1 MNVVNRACSLQGR
14 IVEAVLLWIAENAP
28 VPTQDQ
34 LSKIPT
40 SPCGRYDWPICL
52 VEEWER
58 RMFLAKGSKVPNYK
72 RLNMTSTLTSTER
85 QEILAGGSSTGL

>member
-1 MNVVNRACSLQGR
+1 MNKVKFDIPSGMLEAAREAHRKYERSEPGVFLTGR

-72 RLNMTSTLTSTER
+72 RLE
-85 QEILAGGSSTGL
+85 